1 MVLLATRNK
10 RRTHSLAIGH
20 VYREHMLMV
29 LLATRNKRRTHSLA
43 IGHVYREHMLMV
55 LLATRN
61 NQKVV
66 AAASLV
72 VMVFYSQQG

>member
-1 MVLLATRNK
+1 MR
-10 RRTHSLAIGH
+10 
-20 VYREHMLMV
+20 
-29 LLATRNKRRTHSLA
+29 
-43 IGHVYREHMLMV
+43 MV

-72 VMVFYSQQG
+72 VMGLFATRLTVATILF